1 MPCLVIFLSSG
12 VSVARIA
19 VIWDPA
25 EVPRLTSKL
34 QRGWDGFGDK
44 TITSPEPGTNPALG
58 SPAVAVSKVSASPT
72 LHLGALV

>member
-19 VIWDPA
+19 AIWDPA

-34 QRGWDGFGDK
+34 QRGWDVLETK
-44 TITSPEPGTNPALG
+44 PSPPLSQARILLWAALQWQ
-58 SPAVAVSKVSASPT
+58 
-72 LHLGALV
+72 